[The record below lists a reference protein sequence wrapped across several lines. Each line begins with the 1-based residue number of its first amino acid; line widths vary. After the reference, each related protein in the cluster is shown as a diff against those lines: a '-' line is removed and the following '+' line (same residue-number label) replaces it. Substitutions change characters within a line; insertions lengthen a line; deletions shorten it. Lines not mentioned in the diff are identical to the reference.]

1 MRSVWKQSQVQ
12 SLVDAITAAGGIE
25 YLQKFTCASRWSF
38 GAGAFEGGPVSVITG
53 MENHNRMLGDQI
65 RTELL

>member
-1 MRSVWKQSQVQ
+1 MPLRQRAELNTCRS
-12 SLVDAITAAGGIE
+12 
-25 YLQKFTCASRWSF
+25 FTCASRWSF
-38 GAGAFEGGPVSVITG
+38 GAGAFEGGPVSVVTG